1 MLRVKIVLWPVT
13 FIVALVGIDCG
24 FEITSHMYSVSV
36 LKDRFR

>member
-1 MLRVKIVLWPVT
+1 MLRVNIVLWPIT

-24 FEITSHMYSVSV
+24 FEITSHMYNVSV

>member
-1 MLRVKIVLWPVT
+1 MVQDTNVFWPVT

-24 FEITSHMYSVSV
+24 FEITSHMYSVTV